1 MVNYYKILELSPTA
15 KEDEIRKAIN
25 KELRNWSKRTND
37 ARLER
42 RQEAE
47 RIVKYLEEAE
57 ATLLDSSKR
66 AQYDA
71 QLRTA
76 PTEERQ
82 FDDSDLAGKADLV
95 QEGWQLLIEGNVAD
109 ALYVA
114 TKATEKAADN
124 PEAWALLAQ
133 AKFRWGE
140 LEDAIYEYRR
150 AIKLKPNVA
159 SYYFDLGS
167 VYETAERWNDAL
179 QQYQRASQIEP
190 ATTMYQAAIGILLL
204 KNEKYKDSIEIL
216 ERCRQQEPDNTT
228 YQWFLAIAYTESTY
242 EHWTFIPDGHETVS
256 SGYYATEKAQVQEAE
271 GLVNKAEAL
280 KFDDDELTAH
290 IQSVKNN
297 VQAMYARKFYGN
309 WIVTGVY
316 ILLGFVMFGQGAS
329 GAAAGLFFLGSAGFY
344 IFASRP
350 PQYKLNRKIILGQ
363 SPTGGFDGIIWIILL
378 YPIMAVWN
386 FFRNYATE

>member
-15 KEDEIRKAIN
+15 KEDEIKKAIN
-25 KELRNWSKRTND
+25 RELRNWSKRTND

-47 RIVKYLEEAE
+47 RMVKYLEEAE
-57 ATLLDSSKR
+57 AILLDSAKR
-66 AQYDA
+66 AQYDTE
-71 QLRTA
+71 LRSA

-82 FDDSDLAGKADLV
+82 VDDSDLAGKADLV
-95 QEGWQLLIEGNVAD
+95 QEGWQLLIAGNVAD

-114 TKATEKAADN
+114 TKATEQAAN
-124 PEAWALLAQ
+124 NSEAWALLAQ

-140 LEDAIYEYRR
+140 LEDAIYEYKR

-167 VYETAERWNDAL
+167 VYETAERWNDAV

-204 KNEKYKDSIEIL
+204 KNEKYQESIEIL
-216 ERCRQQEPDNTT
+216 ERCRQLEPDNPT
-228 YQWFLAIAYTESTY
+228 YQWYLALAYADSAY
-242 EHWTFIPDGHETVS
+242 EHWTFIPEDHPRVP
-256 SGYYATEKAQVQEAE
+256 SGYYATEKAQVQQAE
-271 GLVNKAEAL
+271 ELVNKAEVL
-280 KFDDDELTAH
+280 KFDDNELAAH
-290 IQSVKNN
+290 IQSVKQNI
-297 VQAMYARKFYGN
+297 QAMYARKFYGN
-309 WIVTGVY
+309 WIMTGIY
-316 ILLGFVMFGQGAS
+316 ALIGMLVMAMGSAG
-329 GAAAGLFFLGSAGFY
+329 GLFFLACAGFY
-344 IFASRP
+344 VFASRP

-363 SPTGGFDGIIWIILL
+363 SPTGTNLLEGGIWVVII

-386 FFRNYATE
+386 FFRNYATD